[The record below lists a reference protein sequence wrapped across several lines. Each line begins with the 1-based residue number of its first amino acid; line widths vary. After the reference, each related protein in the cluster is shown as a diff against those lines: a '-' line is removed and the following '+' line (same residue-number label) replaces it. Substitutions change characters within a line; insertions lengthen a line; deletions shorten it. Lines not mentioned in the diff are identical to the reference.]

1 MFFSYICK
9 VNFALMDKQ
18 IIKKLI
24 IEKQKAI
31 PEFFIIRREIQFDT
45 HANYVLVGLRRAGKS
60 FMMYQDAQNMM
71 KSPGL
76 TQENILYINFEDER
90 LSDISSDSLGE
101 ILDAYFELYPEK
113 KPLIY
118 LDEIQVVYGWE
129 KFARRLADSK
139 YRVMITGSNAKML
152 SSEIATTLGGRY
164 IPKEVFPFSFREYL
178 EYKGIELDRNW
189 IYDQGACSQIS
200 NTFDHYFTNGGLAE
214 SFNLEDKREYLNSL
228 CQKILLGDIVER
240 NKVRNARAF
249 RLLTRKLADSV
260 MQPSSLS
267 RLKHII
273 DSSGDSISLPI
284 LKDYLEY
291 LEASYLFFSIPNM
304 SSSISEQ
311 STIRKRYIVDN
322 GLLNLFL
329 FSGETKLLE
338 NIVACKLIRKYRN
351 TPEETQVYYYNK
363 NVEIDFCIPSA
374 KMAIQVSYSLG
385 DDATYRRETGAL
397 EKFLNVYPDFTGGS
411 HKTHAKYCA
420 QYGCMIHGKIAL
432 FECNCYLCNSIA

>member
-1 MFFSYICK
+1 
-9 VNFALMDKQ
+9 
-18 IIKKLI
+18 
-24 IEKQKAI
+24 
-31 PEFFIIRREIQFDT
+31 
-45 HANYVLVGLRRAGKS
+45 
-60 FMMYQDAQNMM
+60 MMYQDAQNLM
-71 KSPGL
+71 KSPWL

-291 LEASYLFFSIPNM
+291 LEESYLFFSIPNM

-411 HKTHAKYCA
+411 HKTHAKCCA

>member
-1 MFFSYICK
+1 MI
-9 VNFALMDKQ
+9 
-18 IIKKLI
+18 
-24 IEKQKAI
+24 
-31 PEFFIIRREIQFDT
+31 
-45 HANYVLVGLRRAGKS
+45 
-60 FMMYQDAQNMM
+60 

-90 LSDISSDSLGE
+90 LSDISSDGLGE

-291 LEASYLFFSIPNM
+291 LEESYLFFSIPNM

-411 HKTHAKYCA
+411 HKTHAKCCA

>member
-1 MFFSYICK
+1 
-9 VNFALMDKQ
+9 
-18 IIKKLI
+18 
-24 IEKQKAI
+24 
-31 PEFFIIRREIQFDT
+31 
-45 HANYVLVGLRRAGKS
+45 
-60 FMMYQDAQNMM
+60 MM

-139 YRVMITGSNAKML
+139 YRVMITGSNAKVL

-291 LEASYLFFSIPNM
+291 LEESYLFFSIPNM

-351 TPEETQVYYYNK
+351 TPEETLVYYYNK

-374 KMAIQVSYSLG
+374 KMAIQVSYGLG
-385 DDATYRRETGAL
+385 DDAAYRRETGAL

-411 HKTHAKYCA
+411 HKTHAKCCA

>member
-1 MFFSYICK
+1 
-9 VNFALMDKQ
+9 
-18 IIKKLI
+18 
-24 IEKQKAI
+24 
-31 PEFFIIRREIQFDT
+31 
-45 HANYVLVGLRRAGKS
+45 
-60 FMMYQDAQNMM
+60 MM

-291 LEASYLFFSIPNM
+291 LEESYLFFSIPNM

-351 TPEETQVYYYNK
+351 TPEETLVYYYNK

-374 KMAIQVSYSLG
+374 KMAIQVSYGLG
-385 DDATYRRETGAL
+385 DDAAYRRETGAL

-411 HKTHAKYCA
+411 HKTHAKCCA

>member
-1 MFFSYICK
+1 
-9 VNFALMDKQ
+9 
-18 IIKKLI
+18 
-24 IEKQKAI
+24 
-31 PEFFIIRREIQFDT
+31 
-45 HANYVLVGLRRAGKS
+45 
-60 FMMYQDAQNMM
+60 MM

-76 TQENILYINFEDER
+76 TQENMLYINFEDER

-118 LDEIQVVYGWE
+118 LDEIQVVNGWE

-291 LEASYLFFSIPNM
+291 LEESYLFFSIPNM

-311 STIRKRYIVDN
+311 STIRIRYIVNN

-374 KMAIQVSYSLG
+374 KMAIQVSYGLG
-385 DDATYRRETGAL
+385 DDAAYRRETGAL

-411 HKTHAKYCA
+411 HKTHAKCCA

>member
-1 MFFSYICK
+1 
-9 VNFALMDKQ
+9 
-18 IIKKLI
+18 
-24 IEKQKAI
+24 
-31 PEFFIIRREIQFDT
+31 
-45 HANYVLVGLRRAGKS
+45 
-60 FMMYQDAQNMM
+60 MYQDAQNMM

-291 LEASYLFFSIPNM
+291 LEESYLFFSIPNM

-363 NVEIDFCIPSA
+363 IVEIDFCIPSA

-397 EKFLNVYPDFTGGS
+397 EKFLNVYPDFTAIVITRDNEQTIDING
-411 HKTHAKYCA
+411 HHINVMPIWKW
-420 QYGCMIHGKIAL
+420 
-432 FECNCYLCNSIA
+432 LCLE

>member
-1 MFFSYICK
+1 
-9 VNFALMDKQ
+9 MDKQ

-152 SSEIATTLGGRY
+152 SSEIATTLGSRY

-291 LEASYLFFSIPNM
+291 LEESYLFFSIPNM

-351 TPEETQVYYYNK
+351 TPEETLVYYYNK

-397 EKFLNVYPDFTGGS
+397 EKFLNVYPDFTAIVITRDNEQTIDINGHHINVMPIWKWLYVWNS
-411 HKTHAKYCA
+411 
-420 QYGCMIHGKIAL
+420 AL
-432 FECNCYLCNSIA
+432 KRCIFTTESALNE

>member
-1 MFFSYICK
+1 
-9 VNFALMDKQ
+9 
-18 IIKKLI
+18 
-24 IEKQKAI
+24 
-31 PEFFIIRREIQFDT
+31 
-45 HANYVLVGLRRAGKS
+45 
-60 FMMYQDAQNMM
+60 MMYQDAQNMM

-76 TQENILYINFEDER
+76 TQENMLYINFEDER

-118 LDEIQVVYGWE
+118 LDEVQVVYGWE

-249 RLLTRKLADSV
+249 RLLTRKLADCV

-291 LEASYLFFSIPNM
+291 LEESYLFFSIPNM

-311 STIRKRYIVDN
+311 STIRIRYIVNN

-374 KMAIQVSYSLG
+374 KMAIQVSYGLG
-385 DDATYRRETGAL
+385 DDAAYRRETGAL

-411 HKTHAKYCA
+411 HKTHAKCCA

>member
-1 MFFSYICK
+1 
-9 VNFALMDKQ
+9 
-18 IIKKLI
+18 
-24 IEKQKAI
+24 
-31 PEFFIIRREIQFDT
+31 
-45 HANYVLVGLRRAGKS
+45 
-60 FMMYQDAQNMM
+60 MMYQDAQNMI

-291 LEASYLFFSIPNM
+291 LEESYLFFSIPNM

-351 TPEETQVYYYNK
+351 TPEETLVYYYNK

-411 HKTHAKYCA
+411 HKTHAKCCA